1 MDRKKLLGAIS
12 KVVKKATTPNTN
24 EAWRAQSAIRT
35 TGRKIKDKINKSDQ
49 TWFRNAGQRD
59 EAYMEKVIKD
69 KKHVAGRSKQVTRII
84 DRKKRTASEAPV
96 TKKKGSALKT
106 IAKVTGTTLAAGA
119 ALTTGAEYAK
129 KKNAEAKANANKV
142 KVNANKVSQN
152 ASKVN
157 ANTFKNY
164 KNEEKVAE
172 NTRKVVTNKAK
183 VQDNAVKVYS
193 NAEKVNAEKARTATT
208 NAQKVAA
215 NKAKIEANKK
225 KVAANKAK
233 YK

>member
-1 MDRKKLLGAIS
+1 MADLSKVRKVINTLGKSS
-12 KVVKKATTPNTN
+12 KVVRPTVKNVSGTVEKLKSGIKKRGPK
-24 EAWRAQSAIRT
+24 AILT
-35 TGRKIKDKINKSDQ
+35 SELMDKI
-49 TWFRNAGQRD
+49 AQRTRLR
-59 EAYMEKVIKD
+59 D
-69 KKHVAGRSKQVTRII
+69 KKSFTKAKNAVTG
-84 DRKKRTASEAPV
+84 S
-96 TKKKGSALKT
+96 KKKGSALKT
-106 IAKVTGTTLAAGA
+106 TAKVAGSLIATGA

-142 KVNANKVSQN
+142 KVNANKVQQN
-152 ASKVN
+152 VSKVN
-157 ANTFKNY
+157 ANTLKNY

-172 NTRKVVTNKAK
+172 NTRKVAANKSK
-183 VQDNAVKVYS
+183 VQSNAVKVYS

-225 KVAANKAK
+225 KVAANAAK

>member
-1 MDRKKLLGAIS
+1 MSKQKLGKALVNLTKRVTKPFTATSVKTRWTLEKTGA
-12 KVVKKATTPNTN
+12 PMEN
-24 EAWRAQSAIRT
+24 
-35 TGRKIKDKINKSDQ
+35 KINSS
-49 TWFRNAGQRD
+49 GQKY
-59 EAYMEKVIKD
+59 AS
-69 KKHVAGRSKQVTRII
+69 GRSKQVTRIT
-84 DRKKRTASEAPV
+84 DAKKRAERAGTQTSTAKPGAA
-96 TKKKGSALKT
+96 KKKGSALKT
-106 IAKVTGTTLAAGA
+106 TAKVAGVIIGTAAGA
-119 ALTTGAEYAK
+119 TGSAEYLK

-142 KVNANKVSQN
+142 KVNANKVQQN
-152 ASKVN
+152 VSKVN
-157 ANTFKNY
+157 ANTLKNY

-172 NTRKVVTNKAK
+172 NTRKVAANKSK

-225 KVAANKAK
+225 KVAANAAK

>member
-1 MDRKKLLGAIS
+1 MGKIRLGKKLVELT
-12 KVVKKATTPNTN
+12 KKLVEPNTN
-24 EAWRAQSAIRT
+24 KAVRSSMTIRKA
-35 TGRKIKDKINKSDQ
+35 GAPMKQKIHKSGQKSFKNAEDQ
-49 TWFRNAGQRD
+49 GD
-59 EAYMEKVIKD
+59 AYMQKVLKD
-69 KKHVAGRSKQVTRII
+69 KKHIAGRSKQVTRIT
-84 DRKKRTASEAPV
+84 DRIKRNTPEVP
-96 TKKKGSALKT
+96 KKKSSALRT
-106 IAKVTGTTLAAGA
+106 VAGLTLGTAVGVTGA
-119 ALTTGAEYAK
+119 AEYTK

-152 ASKVN
+152 VSKVN

-172 NTRKVVTNKAK
+172 NTKKVAENKAK
-183 VQDNAVKVYS
+183 VQNNAVKVYS
-193 NAEKVNAEKARTATT
+193 NAAKVNAEKARTATT

>member
-1 MDRKKLLGAIS
+1 MANKKLGKIL
-12 KVVKKATTPNTN
+12 VDLTKKATKPFTAT
-24 EAWRAQSAIRT
+24 SVKTSSTIRK
-35 TGRKIKDKINKSDQ
+35 TGDKIKPDLYYS
-49 TWFRNAGQRD
+49 TV
-59 EAYMEKVIKD
+59 E
-69 KKHVAGRSKQVTRII
+69 KKHAAGRSKQVARII

-106 IAKVTGTTLAAGA
+106 IGKVAGA
-119 ALTTGAEYAK
+119 TVLTGAGLTAGIEYGK
-129 KKNAEAKANANKV
+129 KEKAAANKA
-142 KVNANKVSQN
+142 KVNANKVNQN
-152 ASKVN
+152 VSKVN

-172 NTRKVVTNKAK
+172 NTRKVAENKAK

-193 NAEKVNAEKARTATT
+193 NAAKVNASKASNATT

-225 KVAANKAK
+225 KVAANAAK